1 MIRLLFRIGSAAAL
15 IPIISCLPMD
25 PYKYFQHQL
34 QAEVGENIDNVPPHS
49 WQVRPKLVAIKPL
62 LNGNTE
68 YLYEFE
74 NYRGLCR
81 YVLEVDP
88 KTRRIVGWKYEG
100 EDKDKACFLIP

>member
-1 MIRLLFRIGSAAAL
+1 MRMLLFRIGSAVAL
-15 IPIISCLPMD
+15 LLITSCLPMD
-25 PYKYFQHQL
+25 PYKYFQDQL
-34 QAEVGENIDNVPPHS
+34 QAEVGESINDVPPHS
-49 WQVRPKLVAIKPL
+49 WQVQPKLVATEPL
-62 LNGNTE
+62 PNGNTE

-88 KTRRIVGWKYEG
+88 KTSKIVGWKYVG